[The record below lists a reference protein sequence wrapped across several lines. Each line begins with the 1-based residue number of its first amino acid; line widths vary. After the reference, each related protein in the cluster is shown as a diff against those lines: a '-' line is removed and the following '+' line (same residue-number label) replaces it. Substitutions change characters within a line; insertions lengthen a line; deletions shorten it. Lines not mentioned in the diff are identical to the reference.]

1 MKMKIIIPALLITLA
16 AGFTACQKDSN
27 STSGN
32 SSLEFQVLALNKS
45 YSLPVSATG
54 TKSASVSS
62 ASLTWDTAQMLIS
75 RVKYEAELKNSVTH
89 HDSVKISYEWNGP
102 QIVNLLD
109 PTTILGSYT
118 LTPGFYDEIELN
130 VVGLKKDAGNKPVFY
145 LTGSYTNSMS
155 TMVPILFKVY
165 EDVMFKTEKDS
176 VEVTAD
182 NSVFTSTIQ
191 LYLDQL
197 LVGVD
202 PTVLDNATLT
212 DGAIIISAESNF
224 ELYRIIMRNLHKDHH
239 CNQGHHHGHN

>member
-1 MKMKIIIPALLITLA
+1 MKSKIIIPALLITLA

-45 YSLPVSATG
+45 YSLPVGAAG
-54 TKSASVSS
+54 TKSAAVGS
-62 ASLTWDTAQMLIS
+62 ASLTWDTAQMVIS

-102 QIVNLLD
+102 QTVNLLD
-109 PTTILGSYT
+109 PTAVLGNYT
-118 LTPGFYDEIELN
+118 LTPGFYDEIELK

-145 LTGSYTNSMS
+145 LTGSYTNSS
-155 TMVPILFKVY
+155 SVKVPIMFKVN

-176 VEVTAD
+176 VDVTTD
-182 NSVFTSTIQ
+182 SFVFTSSIQ

-202 PTVLDNATLT
+202 PLVLDNATLT
-212 DGAIIISAESNF
+212 NGAIIISAESNF
-224 ELYRIIMRNLHKDHH
+224 ELYQTIMRNLHKDHH
-239 CNQGHHHGHN
+239 CNHEHHHGHN

>member
-27 STSGN
+27 STTGN

-45 YSLPVSATG
+45 YSLPVSASG
-54 TKSASVSS
+54 TKSAAVGS
-62 ASLTWDTAQMLIS
+62 ASLTWDTTQMVIS

-89 HDSVKISYEWNGP
+89 RDSVKISYEWNGP
-102 QIVNLLD
+102 QTVNLLD
-109 PTTILGSYT
+109 PAAVLGNYT

-130 VVGLKKDAGNKPVFY
+130 VMGLKKDAGNKPVFY
-145 LTGSYTNSMS
+145 LTGSYTNSTS
-155 TMVPILFKVY
+155 VKIPIMFKVY

-176 VEVTAD
+176 VDVTTD
-182 NSVFTSTIQ
+182 SFVFTSSIQ

-197 LVGVD
+197 LLGVD
-202 PTVLDNATLT
+202 PAVLDNATLT
-212 DGAIIISAESNF
+212 NGAIIISAESNF

-239 CNQGHHHGHN
+239 CHHGHHHGHN

>member
-1 MKMKIIIPALLITLA
+1 M
-16 AGFTACQKDSN
+16 
-27 STSGN
+27 
-32 SSLEFQVLALNKS
+32 EFQVLALNKS

-54 TKSASVSS
+54 TKSVSVGS

-109 PTTILGSYT
+109 PTTVLGSYT

-130 VVGLKKDAGNKPVFY
+130 VVGLKKDAGNNPVFY
-145 LTGSYTNSMS
+145 LTGSYTNSTS
-155 TMVPILFKVY
+155 VKVPIMFKVY
-165 EDVMFKTEKDS
+165 EDIMFKTKKDS

-182 NSVFTSTIQ
+182 NFVFTSTIQ

-202 PTVLDNATLT
+202 PSVLDNATLT

-239 CNQGHHHGHN
+239 CNHGRHHGHN